1 MSQCKVCPDG
11 YISEESGE
19 TSCDKCEQGTE
30 PNSQHTVCGRI
41 PPLYSFDYVLAGW
54 CSGNT
59 TSSHAA
65 DVHSDWI
72 PVRAFV

>member
-11 YISEESGE
+11 YISEESGA

-41 PPLYSFDYVLAGW
+41 PPFYSKPKNLAYVAVGW
-54 CSGNT
+54 YSMT
-59 TSSHAA
+59 T
-65 DVHSDWI
+65 
-72 PVRAFV
+72 